1 MAKPIYPRALED
13 ADQAYTDGYVAG
25 VAAVRRRMDEA
36 ASRLSDAAAYQIARM
51 AGSVH
56 ECEVEGCRI
65 TQEEHHRLA
74 YGIMAENRELKRRLQ
89 ALENGS
95 QTERR

>member
-1 MAKPIYPRALED
+1 MAEPIYARALD
-13 ADQAYTDGYVAG
+13 ADQAYTDGFVAG
-25 VAAVRRRMDEA
+25 AKSVTKRMNEA
-36 ASRLSDAAAYQIARM
+36 ASRLSDTAAYQIARM

-74 YGIMAENRELKRRLQ
+74 FGIMAENRELKRRLQ